1 MVSKDSELK
10 SHKKQQKEEN
20 SERFREIKDVLR
32 KNQITRGVTPEK
44 LRMILEELGPTYIK
58 LGQIMSLHSD
68 FLPKAYCDELLK
80 LNSDVTPMP
89 FDDVEDVI
97 NHSYGQDWR
106 ELFQFIEEAPLG
118 SASIAQVHRAR
129 LKNGEEV
136 IIKVERKG
144 IYDTMARDIG
154 LLHRLVKLIPPVGDF
169 KNLVDLDM
177 VLDELWS
184 VAQEEM
190 DFLKE
195 AANMDEFSRN
205 NASVQYVT
213 TPKLYHEYST
223 GHVLVMEY
231 IDGYSLDDVE
241 SLQNAGYDM
250 DEIGTK
256 FVNNFIK
263 QVMDDGFFHADPHPG
278 NVKIRDG
285 KIVWIDMGMMGR
297 LSEKDRHTMIKGI
310 RGIALHDISMVEN
323 SVLEIGEFRG
333 KPDRERLYQDLKKF
347 IADYGTTSMGSL
359 DVAAAIAGL
368 VEIMKQNRISLP
380 HGVSML
386 CRGLTHIQG
395 VLAVISPDINM
406 MQIAVNR
413 YTEDFLKNI
422 NWKSEFQK
430 QARIVY
436 RSVNKGVEIPGLV
449 TDILKEHLEGQSVVN
464 IDLHSSEDLTNV
476 ISAAIRNIVVGLC
489 VAALLIASS
498 VICTTDMTPKILGIP
513 ALGFAGYAFAMVVS
527 IFLTVRYL
535 WSKRKKKI
543 KNNYSCS
550 FIQLIFIIH
559 MTLKKFGI
567 CKSEFF

>member
-513 ALGFAGYAFAMVVS
+513 ALGFAGYAFAMAVS

-535 WSKRKKKI
+535 WSKRKKRK
-543 KNNYSCS
+543 
-550 FIQLIFIIH
+550 
-559 MTLKKFGI
+559 
-567 CKSEFF
+567 

>member
-535 WSKRKKKI
+535 WSKRKKRKKRINVEKRGEKAGRYLCGAAFSYFFKKI
-543 KNNYSCS
+543 
-550 FIQLIFIIH
+550 
-559 MTLKKFGI
+559 
-567 CKSEFF
+567 

>member
-20 SERFREIKDVLR
+20 SERFREIKNVLR
-32 KNQITRGVTPEK
+32 KNEITRGVTPEK
-44 LRMILEELGPTYIK
+44 LRVILEELGPTYIK

-231 IDGYSLDDVE
+231 IDGYPLDDVE

-297 LSEKDRHTMIKGI
+297 LSEKDRRTMIKGI

-422 NWKSEFQK
+422 NWKSELQK
-430 QARIVY
+430 QARTVY
-436 RSVNKGVEIPGLV
+436 RSVNKGAEIPGLV

-535 WSKRKKKI
+535 WSKRKKRK
-543 KNNYSCS
+543 
-550 FIQLIFIIH
+550 
-559 MTLKKFGI
+559 
-567 CKSEFF
+567 

>member
-333 KPDRERLYQDLKKF
+333 KPGRERLYQDLKKF

-535 WSKRKKKI
+535 WSKRKKRK
-543 KNNYSCS
+543 
-550 FIQLIFIIH
+550 
-559 MTLKKFGI
+559 
-567 CKSEFF
+567 

>member
-513 ALGFAGYAFAMVVS
+513 ALGFAGYAFVMVVS

-535 WSKRKKKI
+535 WSKRKKRK
-543 KNNYSCS
+543 
-550 FIQLIFIIH
+550 
-559 MTLKKFGI
+559 
-567 CKSEFF
+567 

>member
-347 IADYGTTSMGSL
+347 IADYGKSAMGSL

-535 WSKRKKKI
+535 WSKRKKRK
-543 KNNYSCS
+543 
-550 FIQLIFIIH
+550 
-559 MTLKKFGI
+559 
-567 CKSEFF
+567 

>member
-498 VICTTDMTPKILGIP
+498 VICTTDMTPKILGMP
-513 ALGFAGYAFAMVVS
+513 ALAFAGYAFAMVVS

-535 WSKRKKKI
+535 WSKRKKRK
-543 KNNYSCS
+543 
-550 FIQLIFIIH
+550 
-559 MTLKKFGI
+559 
-567 CKSEFF
+567 

>member
-10 SHKKQQKEEN
+10 SHKKQQKKEN

-535 WSKRKKKI
+535 WSKRKKRK
-543 KNNYSCS
+543 
-550 FIQLIFIIH
+550 
-559 MTLKKFGI
+559 
-567 CKSEFF
+567 

>member
-263 QVMDDGFFHADPHPG
+263 QLMDDGFFHADPHPG

-535 WSKRKKKI
+535 WSKRKKRK
-543 KNNYSCS
+543 
-550 FIQLIFIIH
+550 
-559 MTLKKFGI
+559 
-567 CKSEFF
+567 

>member
-20 SERFREIKDVLR
+20 SERFREIKNVLR

-44 LRMILEELGPTYIK
+44 LRVILEELGPTYIK

-106 ELFQFIEEAPLG
+106 ELFQFIEKVPLG

-231 IDGYSLDDVE
+231 IDGYSLDNVE

-297 LSEKDRHTMIKGI
+297 LSEKDRRTMIKGI

-422 NWKSEFQK
+422 NWKSELQK
-430 QARIVY
+430 QARTVY

-449 TDILKEHLEGQSVVN
+449 TDILKEHLEGQSIVN

-535 WSKRKKKI
+535 WSKRKKRK
-543 KNNYSCS
+543 
-550 FIQLIFIIH
+550 
-559 MTLKKFGI
+559 
-567 CKSEFF
+567 

>member
-136 IIKVERKG
+136 IIKVERKE

-535 WSKRKKKI
+535 WSKRKKRK
-543 KNNYSCS
+543 
-550 FIQLIFIIH
+550 
-559 MTLKKFGI
+559 
-567 CKSEFF
+567 

>member
-205 NASVQYVT
+205 NVSVQYVT

-436 RSVNKGVEIPGLV
+436 RSVNKGAEIPGLV

-535 WSKRKKKI
+535 WSKRKKRK
-543 KNNYSCS
+543 
-550 FIQLIFIIH
+550 
-559 MTLKKFGI
+559 
-567 CKSEFF
+567 

>member
-263 QVMDDGFFHADPHPG
+263 QVMDDGFFHADPHLG

-535 WSKRKKKI
+535 WSKRKKRK
-543 KNNYSCS
+543 
-550 FIQLIFIIH
+550 
-559 MTLKKFGI
+559 
-567 CKSEFF
+567 

>member
-310 RGIALHDISMVEN
+310 RGIALHDTSMVEN

-535 WSKRKKKI
+535 WSKRKKRK
-543 KNNYSCS
+543 
-550 FIQLIFIIH
+550 
-559 MTLKKFGI
+559 
-567 CKSEFF
+567 

>member
-144 IYDTMARDIG
+144 IYDTMARVIG

-285 KIVWIDMGMMGR
+285 KIVWIDMGMMGC

-535 WSKRKKKI
+535 WSKRKKRK
-543 KNNYSCS
+543 
-550 FIQLIFIIH
+550 
-559 MTLKKFGI
+559 
-567 CKSEFF
+567 

>member
-190 DFLKE
+190 DFQKE

-535 WSKRKKKI
+535 WSKRKKRK
-543 KNNYSCS
+543 
-550 FIQLIFIIH
+550 
-559 MTLKKFGI
+559 
-567 CKSEFF
+567 

>member
-184 VAQEEM
+184 AAQEEM

-535 WSKRKKKI
+535 WSKRKKRK
-543 KNNYSCS
+543 
-550 FIQLIFIIH
+550 
-559 MTLKKFGI
+559 
-567 CKSEFF
+567 

>member
-535 WSKRKKKI
+535 WSKEKRENKK
-543 KNNYSCS
+543 
-550 FIQLIFIIH
+550 
-559 MTLKKFGI
+559 
-567 CKSEFF
+567 

>member
-106 ELFQFIEEAPLG
+106 EIFQFIEEAPLG

-535 WSKRKKKI
+535 WSKRKKRK
-543 KNNYSCS
+543 
-550 FIQLIFIIH
+550 
-559 MTLKKFGI
+559 
-567 CKSEFF
+567 

>member
-436 RSVNKGVEIPGLV
+436 RSINKGVEIPGLV

-535 WSKRKKKI
+535 WSKRKKRK
-543 KNNYSCS
+543 
-550 FIQLIFIIH
+550 
-559 MTLKKFGI
+559 
-567 CKSEFF
+567 

>member
-20 SERFREIKDVLR
+20 SERFREIKNVLR
-32 KNQITRGVTPEK
+32 KNEITRGVTPEK
-44 LRMILEELGPTYIK
+44 LRVILEELGPTYIK

-89 FDDVEDVI
+89 FNDVEDVI

-106 ELFQFIEEAPLG
+106 ELFQFIEKAPLG

-231 IDGYSLDDVE
+231 IDGYPLDDVE

-297 LSEKDRHTMIKGI
+297 LSEKDRRTMIKGI
-310 RGIALHDISMVEN
+310 RGIALHDISMIEN

-422 NWKSEFQK
+422 NWKSELQK
-430 QARIVY
+430 QARTVY

-449 TDILKEHLEGQSVVN
+449 TDILKEHLEGQSVIN

-535 WSKRKKKI
+535 WSKRKKRK
-543 KNNYSCS
+543 
-550 FIQLIFIIH
+550 
-559 MTLKKFGI
+559 
-567 CKSEFF
+567 

>member
-436 RSVNKGVEIPGLV
+436 RSVNKGAEIPGLV
-449 TDILKEHLEGQSVVN
+449 TDILKEHLEGQTVVN

-535 WSKRKKKI
+535 WSKRKKRK
-543 KNNYSCS
+543 
-550 FIQLIFIIH
+550 
-559 MTLKKFGI
+559 
-567 CKSEFF
+567 

>member
-20 SERFREIKDVLR
+20 SERFREIKNVLR

-44 LRMILEELGPTYIK
+44 LRVILEELGPTYIK

-106 ELFQFIEEAPLG
+106 ELFQFIEKAPLG

-241 SLQNAGYDM
+241 SLKNAGYDM

-297 LSEKDRHTMIKGI
+297 LSEKDRRTMIKGI

-422 NWKSEFQK
+422 NWKSELQK
-430 QARIVY
+430 QARTVY

-449 TDILKEHLEGQSVVN
+449 TDILKEHLEGQSIVN

-535 WSKRKKKI
+535 WSKRKKRK
-543 KNNYSCS
+543 
-550 FIQLIFIIH
+550 
-559 MTLKKFGI
+559 
-567 CKSEFF
+567 

>member
-380 HGVSML
+380 HGVFML

-535 WSKRKKKI
+535 WSKRKKRK
-543 KNNYSCS
+543 
-550 FIQLIFIIH
+550 
-559 MTLKKFGI
+559 
-567 CKSEFF
+567 

>member
-256 FVNNFIK
+256 FVNNLIK

-535 WSKRKKKI
+535 WSKRKKRK
-543 KNNYSCS
+543 
-550 FIQLIFIIH
+550 
-559 MTLKKFGI
+559 
-567 CKSEFF
+567 

>member
-1 MVSKDSELK
+1 MVSKDRELK
-10 SHKKQQKEEN
+10 RHKKQQKEEN
-20 SERFREIKDVLR
+20 SERFREIKNVLR
-32 KNQITRGVTPEK
+32 KNEITRGVTPEK

-129 LKNGEEV
+129 LKNGEAV

-169 KNLVDLDM
+169 KNLVDMDM

-297 LSEKDRHTMIKGI
+297 LSEKDRRTMIKGI
-310 RGIALHDISMVEN
+310 RGIALHDISMVED

-359 DVAAAIAGL
+359 DVTAAIAGL

-476 ISAAIRNIVVGLC
+476 ISAAIRNIVVGVC

-513 ALGFAGYAFAMVVS
+513 VLGFAGYAFAMVVS

-535 WSKRKKKI
+535 WSKRKKRK
-543 KNNYSCS
+543 
-550 FIQLIFIIH
+550 
-559 MTLKKFGI
+559 
-567 CKSEFF
+567 

>member
-20 SERFREIKDVLR
+20 SVRFREIKDVLR

-535 WSKRKKKI
+535 WSKRKKRK
-543 KNNYSCS
+543 
-550 FIQLIFIIH
+550 
-559 MTLKKFGI
+559 
-567 CKSEFF
+567 

>member
-464 IDLHSSEDLTNV
+464 IDLHSSENLTNV

-535 WSKRKKKI
+535 WSKRI
-543 KNNYSCS
+543 KR
-550 FIQLIFIIH
+550 
-559 MTLKKFGI
+559 K
-567 CKSEFF
+567 

>member
-436 RSVNKGVEIPGLV
+436 RSINKGVEIPGLV
-449 TDILKEHLEGQSVVN
+449 TDILKEHLEGQAVVN

-535 WSKRKKKI
+535 WSKRKKRK
-543 KNNYSCS
+543 
-550 FIQLIFIIH
+550 
-559 MTLKKFGI
+559 
-567 CKSEFF
+567 

>member
-44 LRMILEELGPTYIK
+44 LRVILEELGPTYIK

-223 GHVLVMEY
+223 GQVLVMEY

-513 ALGFAGYAFAMVVS
+513 TLGFAGYAFAMVVS

-535 WSKRKKKI
+535 WSKRKKRK
-543 KNNYSCS
+543 
-550 FIQLIFIIH
+550 
-559 MTLKKFGI
+559 
-567 CKSEFF
+567 

>member
-58 LGQIMSLHSD
+58 LGQVMSLHSD

-535 WSKRKKKI
+535 WSKRKKRK
-543 KNNYSCS
+543 
-550 FIQLIFIIH
+550 
-559 MTLKKFGI
+559 
-567 CKSEFF
+567 

>member
-263 QVMDDGFFHADPHPG
+263 QVMDDGFFHADTHPG

-535 WSKRKKKI
+535 WSKRKKRK
-543 KNNYSCS
+543 
-550 FIQLIFIIH
+550 
-559 MTLKKFGI
+559 
-567 CKSEFF
+567 

>member
-80 LNSDVTPMP
+80 LNYDVTPMP

-535 WSKRKKKI
+535 WSKRKKRK
-543 KNNYSCS
+543 
-550 FIQLIFIIH
+550 
-559 MTLKKFGI
+559 
-567 CKSEFF
+567 

>member
-10 SHKKQQKEEN
+10 SNNKQQKEEN

-97 NHSYGQDWR
+97 NNSYGQDWR

-535 WSKRKKKI
+535 WSKRKKRK
-543 KNNYSCS
+543 
-550 FIQLIFIIH
+550 
-559 MTLKKFGI
+559 
-567 CKSEFF
+567 

>member
-20 SERFREIKDVLR
+20 SERFREIKNVLR
-32 KNQITRGVTPEK
+32 KNEITRGVTPEK
-44 LRMILEELGPTYIK
+44 LRVILEELGPTYIK

-89 FDDVEDVI
+89 FNDVEDVI

-106 ELFQFIEEAPLG
+106 ELFQFIEKAPLG

-231 IDGYSLDDVE
+231 IDGYPLDDVE

-297 LSEKDRHTMIKGI
+297 LSEKDRRTMIKGI

-422 NWKSEFQK
+422 NWKSELQK
-430 QARIVY
+430 QARTVY
-436 RSVNKGVEIPGLV
+436 RSVNKGAEIPGLV

-535 WSKRKKKI
+535 WSKRKKRK
-543 KNNYSCS
+543 
-550 FIQLIFIIH
+550 
-559 MTLKKFGI
+559 
-567 CKSEFF
+567 

>member
-89 FDDVEDVI
+89 FDDVGDVI

-464 IDLHSSEDLTNV
+464 IDLHSSENLTNV

-535 WSKRKKKI
+535 WSKRKKRK
-543 KNNYSCS
+543 
-550 FIQLIFIIH
+550 
-559 MTLKKFGI
+559 
-567 CKSEFF
+567 

>member
-310 RGIALHDISMVEN
+310 RGIALHDISLVEN

-535 WSKRKKKI
+535 WSKRKKRK
-543 KNNYSCS
+543 
-550 FIQLIFIIH
+550 
-559 MTLKKFGI
+559 
-567 CKSEFF
+567 

>member
-263 QVMDDGFFHADPHPG
+263 QVMDGGFFHADPHPG

-535 WSKRKKKI
+535 WSKRKKRK
-543 KNNYSCS
+543 
-550 FIQLIFIIH
+550 
-559 MTLKKFGI
+559 
-567 CKSEFF
+567 